1 MRNHLKKEIH
11 DVRNKIHENSGDS
24 ASECKFD
31 PCEQFF
37 LRFDLREH
45 QEIL

>member
-37 LRFDLREH
+37 FK
-45 QEIL
+45 I